1 MNVKITGGKVRKRQ
15 KVVIYGPEGVGKSTL
30 AANFPAPLFIDTE
43 GSTGNLD
50 VNRFEDKPTSWS
62 MLLNY
67 IEFVMRIEDLSGTGT
82 INGVTK
88 TPFLTATRIRGDL
101 SKKFYLRSSGASSGN
116 VQIIAQNCESCP
128 FASCSF

>member
-1 MNVKITGGKVRKRQ
+1 MNVRISGGIVRKRQ

-50 VNRFEDKPTSWS
+50 VNSFEDKPTSWS

-67 IEFVMRIEDLSGTGT
+67 IEYVKNNPQVCETLVIDTMDWAERLCVEDVVSTHGKEAIEEFGYG
-82 INGVTK
+82 NGYV
-88 TPFLTATRIRGDL
+88 
-101 SKKFYLRSSGASSGN
+101 
-116 VQIIAQNCESCP
+116 
-128 FASCSF
+128 